1 MTIRVAG
8 APAVSFAGGDHQRWW
23 ALLVIAL
30 GQLMVVFDVTIVNV
44 ALPSI
49 GRALDIHAAE
59 RHWVITAYTVAFA
72 GLLLLGGR
80 VADRIG
86 RKRSFLIALAG
97 FAVASAIGGAAVN
110 LPMLVAARAGQGA
123 FGALLAPTALSL
135 VATTF
140 PDPRER
146 GRAFAVFG
154 VVMGGGAG
162 VGLVLG
168 GVLTEYL
175 SWRWVMY
182 VNTPL
187 ALAAAA
193 GATLVLTES
202 RGQQRP
208 RVDVVGAVLATVGL
222 ATLVYGFTAAAV
234 HGWAAPLTMGT
245 LAAGVVL
252 LLAFV
257 AVQARLPHPL
267 LPLQILAH
275 RSRGGAYLGFAVVML
290 GMFGMF
296 LLVSFYLQT
305 VAGYTALQ
313 AGLAFLPFSGA
324 VLAASTVVGRV
335 MTRLRAGL
343 LLAAGLAL
351 AAVGMG
357 WLTQLRVDS
366 GYPGL
371 VLPAVLL
378 VGLGLGTMSP
388 VAANLATVEVP
399 DRDVGIASAV
409 FNASEQVG
417 ASVGLAVLNTV
428 AATSTG
434 AHLAANPQRPDAHL
448 VGLVHGYTIAV
459 GWAAAILA
467 VAAIVA
473 LVLVNARLDSPP
485 EPATVAPSTPDSPTR
500 QRPAAEPGNRAP
512 ASGSRKLPYRV
523 RQPARPSVPACSSSS
538 SAPTSCAIRLPT
550 WAGPTR

>member
-1 MTIRVAG
+1 MTAG
-8 APAVSFAGGDHQRWW
+8 SPAVSSAGDRRRWW

-49 GRALDIHAAE
+49 GRSLDISTAD

-72 GLLLLGGR
+72 GLLLVGGR
-80 VADRIG
+80 VADRVG

-97 FAVASAIGGAAVN
+97 FAVASAVGGAAVN
-110 LPMLVAARAGQGA
+110 LPMLVAARAGQGV

-140 PDPRER
+140 PDPGER

-175 SWRWVMY
+175 SWQWVMY

-193 GATLVLTES
+193 GATVVLTDSHS
-202 RGQQRP
+202 REGP
-208 RVDVVGAVLATVGL
+208 RVDVVGAVLATAGL
-222 ATLVYGFTAAAV
+222 AALVLGFSATAT
-234 HGWAAPLTMGT
+234 HGWTAPLTVGM
-245 LAAGVVL
+245 LAAGMVL

-267 LPLQILAH
+267 LPLRILVH
-275 RSRGGAYLGFAVVML
+275 RSRGGGYLAFAVVMV

-313 AGLAFLPFSGA
+313 AGLAFLPFAGA
-324 VLAASTVVGRV
+324 VLASSTMVGRV
-335 MTRLRAGL
+335 MTRLRSGL
-343 LLAAGLAL
+343 LLAGGLAL
-351 AAVGMG
+351 AAAGMA

-366 GYPGL
+366 SYPGL

-378 VGLGLGTMSP
+378 IGLGLGLMSP

-399 DRDVGIASAV
+399 DRDSGVASAV

-417 ASVGLAVLNTV
+417 ASIGLAVLNTV

-434 AHLAANPQRPDAHL
+434 AYLAANQRHRDVHL
-448 VGLVHGYTIAV
+448 AGLVHGYTVAAA
-459 GWAAAILA
+459 WAAAILA
-467 VAAIVA
+467 IAAIVT
-473 LVLVNARLDSPP
+473 LVLVNARLDSQP
-485 EPATVAPSTPDSPTR
+485 EPAAVASSRRDAPAR
-500 QRPAAEPGNRAP
+500 QRPPAGPGHRMP
-512 ASGSRKLPYRV
+512 VGESRPLPHRV
-523 RQPARPSVPACSSSS
+523 RQPARPSRPATCPQSTT
-538 SAPTSCAIRLPT
+538 ALQL
-550 WAGPTR
+550 